1 MAKDFKIILR
11 LMALAVILSFTVICI
26 PMCVDQNNQTSEI
39 EEVRVGSDKLWSN
52 LVIPQNLRLVIESN
66 RNAPTFKVYGK
77 NVSKNAF
84 ERKLSEV
91 KVAAF
96 IIEEEYGINDGQR
109 IVDLINYYSYVN
121 GVDHKIIFAMMA
133 IESQFCSR
141 ANSFLGPLYG
151 RGLLQV
157 SEVALKDF
165 NDKNSAN
172 KKYDPKELYD
182 IAINI
187 EVGCWVYKQNERYA
201 DTVCT
206 LELVAAYNCGARTVR
221 SEVECLLEGRR
232 KNGKEYMHLSK
243 LYTVLDKLS

>member
-26 PMCVDQNNQTSEI
+26 PMCVNQNNQTSEI
-39 EEVRVGSDKLWSN
+39 EEVRVGSDKLWSD
-52 LVIPQNLRLVIESN
+52 LVIPQDLRLAIESN
-66 RNAPTFKVYGK
+66 KNAPTFKVYGK
-77 NVSKNAF
+77 NVSKSAF
-84 ERKLSEV
+84 EKKLSEV
-91 KVAAF
+91 KVADF
-96 IIEEEYGINDGQR
+96 IIEDEYGINDGQR
-109 IVDLINYYSYVN
+109 IVNLINYYSYIN

-133 IESQFCSR
+133 IESQFCWW
-141 ANSFLGPLYG
+141 ANSFLGPGNG

-172 KKYDPKELYD
+172 KKYGPQDLYD
-182 IAINI
+182 IEINI

-206 LELVAAYNCGARTVR
+206 LELVAAYNCGAGTVR
-221 SEVECLLEGRR
+221 SEVEYLLEGRR
-232 KNGKEYMHLSK
+232 KNGEEYIHLSK
-243 LYTVLDKLS
+243 FYAVLDRLS